1 MTEDGESPEDP
12 AGTGM
17 MLSLFLAP
25 PQHSPSVSGSHLYH
39 TSVLLLAEE
48 GQLSE
53 EEKPRR
59 RRQPLNGE
67 EEQEPEASDGE
78 GSLVG
83 TPLRPC

>member
-1 MTEDGESPEDP
+1 MTEDVESPEDT

-25 PQHSPSVSGSHLYH
+25 PQHSPSVPGSHFCH
-39 TSVLLLAEE
+39 TSVPLLAEE

-53 EEKPRR
+53 EEKP

-78 GSLVG
+78 GH
-83 TPLRPC
+83 CIME

>member
-12 AGTGM
+12 SGTGM

-25 PQHSPSVSGSHLYH
+25 LHSPSVPGSHLSH
-39 TSVLLLAEE
+39 TSVPLLAEE

-59 RRQPLNGE
+59 QPLDGE

-78 GSLVG
+78 GH
-83 TPLRPC
+83 CIMD